1 MDYSKAKNII
11 IALLLAADLALGSVY
26 ISRISAD
33 RQAREAAI
41 LSTELYLQE
50 LGIELETEIPAEEP
64 PMPVLYV
71 TIEEGAGPQSYDG
84 CRVELS
90 GMDESYSAVP
100 RRKGPGKADII
111 GASRALQQLVSMMEP
126 EVLPELRITGV
137 ERVFWVDRRELTEEA
152 AEDTAVPAWRIETD
166 RGVFYIEAFEN

>member
-64 PMPVLYV
+64 PMPVDV
-71 TIEEGAGPQSYDG
+71 TDTFTP
-84 CRVELS
+84 
-90 GMDESYSAVP
+90 
-100 RRKGPGKADII
+100 
-111 GASRALQQLVSMMEP
+111 SR
-126 EVLPELRITGV
+126 LPV
-137 ERVFWVDRRELTEEA
+137 
-152 AEDTAVPAWRIETD
+152 
-166 RGVFYIEAFEN
+166 